1 MTLLED
7 LYPLSGMQAGLLF
20 HSQASSLYVEQ
31 QTFHIEGPLQLPAL
45 IESWQQMLDAH
56 PILRT
61 SFVGQEVLAQAVWQ
75 RVRLPLRVVDVSQ
88 LAPAEQAE
96 QVHAY
101 QQADARRDFVLQQ
114 APLLRLS
121 VFRLGA
127 Q

>member
-31 QTFHIEGPLQLPAL
+31 QTFQIEGPLQFPAL
-45 IESWQQMLDAH
+45 IESWQQLLAAH

-75 RVRLPLRVVDVSQ
+75 QVRLPLRVVAVTQ
-88 LAPAEQAE
+88 LSAAAQAE
-96 QVHAY
+96 QVRAY
-101 QQADARRDFVLQQ
+101 QQADARRGF
-114 APLLRLS
+114 
-121 VFRLGA
+121 
-127 Q
+127 